1 MIDQSNRTGQGA
13 PYSPDGQPMG
23 GYVMDGQQHMAIRPP
38 GECQLTGERA
48 RGREKRNAH
57 G

>member
-13 PYSPDGQPMG
+13 PYSPDGQPMS

-38 GECQLTGERA
+38 GPMGMAMGMEGQW
-48 RGREKRNAH
+48 H
-57 G
+57 YM